1 MCIPFFQ
8 AKILVPF
15 NGVLNRADSNQGYF
29 RAKCGYSERDIHRLH
44 NMQALSS
51 PRKKQGRFRP
61 VGDLAQHCILLLAY
75 GRIKSYKSNLVER
88 GILAKHVSKIATEK
102 LRMNGPAI
110 HFRETFRQASI
121 AGLHCE
127 NHVVVQAQIL
137 KVASLYTYWRAMK
150 QIGPQE
156 LFFACF
162 ATAPFATVHLLS
174 VHQPL

>member
-1 MCIPFFQ
+1 
-8 AKILVPF
+8 
-15 NGVLNRADSNQGYF
+15 
-29 RAKCGYSERDIHRLH
+29 
-44 NMQALSS
+44 
-51 PRKKQGRFRP
+51 
-61 VGDLAQHCILLLAY
+61 
-75 GRIKSYKSNLVER
+75 
-88 GILAKHVSKIATEK
+88 
-102 LRMNGPAI
+102 MNGPTI

-121 AGLHCE
+121 AGLHCGRVTDHKALLYYHTTPSE